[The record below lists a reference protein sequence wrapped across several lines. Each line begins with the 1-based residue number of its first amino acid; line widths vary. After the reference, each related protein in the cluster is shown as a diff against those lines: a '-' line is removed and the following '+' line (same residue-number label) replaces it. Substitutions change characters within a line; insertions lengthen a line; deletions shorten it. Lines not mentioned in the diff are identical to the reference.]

1 MRWNGEGW
9 EKDTEAERAAAVA
22 FAESEE
28 AAHARGYADH

>member
-22 FAESEE
+22 FAESEKN
-28 AAHARGYADH
+28 AAHRKRLR